1 LHSYHENT
9 SGPNTVYVT
18 DYTANLHT
26 SPTQASWCSPELSAY
41 VFKIEMW
48 DHAGRLAMTMQPGEF
63 WSLPNAR
70 VMEDSYHYLYGKLVE
85 AHKSKKLDEV
95 QNSENL
101 HFRALLE

>member
-1 LHSYHENT
+1 M
-9 SGPNTVYVT
+9 YVT

-48 DHAGRLAMTMQPGEF
+48 DQAGRLATTMQPREF
-63 WSLPNAR
+63 WSLPNVR
-70 VMEDSYHYLYGKLVE
+70 VMGDSYHYLYGKLVE